1 VTRHRTLLGVAIAA
15 ALGVACA
22 EVGTAPDVPA
32 AIELP
37 PFAFPS
43 VVVGDTLRN
52 EAGIATPIR
61 AIVRNSAGEIITDAT
76 PTYIYADFA
85 RDGAFLIDSTSG
97 IVVGAKVVSEGRIAA
112 RIGSSLQVLRTL
124 IGTVAPDTAFAG
136 TAPASLILTLPDT
149 GRARAQSNT
158 TQELPLRVRNRAST
172 TAVDVQGWLVRF
184 QVLRPVNLTNDTT
197 QAAYLVDDQGRAS
210 TLDTTSASGQAGRRV
225 RVRGALFPVAQGAA
239 RVTDTVVVQ
248 ATLTYKGKPV
258 PGSPLRLSAVVIRPA
273 SQ

>member
-1 VTRHRTLLGVAIAA
+1 VTLLGVAAA
-15 ALGVACA
+15 TALAVACA

-37 PFAFPS
+37 PFPSPS

-61 AIVRNSAGEIITDAT
+61 ATVRNSAGDIIAEAT

-85 RDGAFLIDSTSG
+85 RDGAFLVDSTTG
-97 IVVGAKVVSEGRIAA
+97 IIVAAKAVPEGRIAA

-124 IGTVAPDTAFAG
+124 IGTVKPDTAIAG
-136 TAPASLILTLPDT
+136 AAPAALIVTLPDT

-158 TQELPLRVRNRAST
+158 TPELPVRVRNRAGT
-172 TAVDVQGWLVRF
+172 TPVEVQGWLVRF
-184 QVLRPVNLTNDTT
+184 QVIRPANLTNDTT
-197 QAAYLVDDQGRAS
+197 AAVYLVDEQFRAS
-210 TLDTTSASGQAGRRV
+210 TLDTTGANGQAARRV
-225 RVRGALFPVAQGAA
+225 RVRAAQFPVAQGAA

-248 ATLTYKGKPV
+248 ATLTYKGRPV
-258 PGSPLRLSAVVIRPA
+258 PGSPIRLVATVIRPA